1 MHFRSAEKGEKA
13 WMKCVEISSLFWYG
27 DQGWQGDSPRMSEVL
42 EAIRPLFS
50 ETVQTSKWC
59 DIPWELVKQMGGMW
73 LRVVGGGAS
82 VKVFSKMQLRKNHVK
97 GRL

>member
-13 WMKCVEISSLFWYG
+13 WMKCVEISPLFWYG

-59 DIPWELVKQMGGMW
+59 DVPW
-73 LRVVGGGAS
+73 RVGETNGDVAESCGWWSISQG
-82 VKVFSKMQLRKNHVK
+82 V
-97 GRL
+97 